1 MKRFLKIIKNKWL
14 IKGTTT
20 IALVAIIIGCYIGLN
35 ILVNKINVDD
45 LDLTENKIYSLSDE
59 SKSKVENINNEIS
72 IQLINMPNETYIK
85 DYAKKYSNLNK
96 NIKINEIDDISSRV
110 DLKTTY
116 NLQEG
121 QWIIVVKSGEK
132 EKTLTESDM
141 YTYDYNTYKQINRTE
156 EAFTNAIVEVTLE
169 EKPKIYVYT
178 GKTINDPN
186 VALSSAVSKL
196 KEDSNEVEFL
206 DILSKGNVPEDCDVL
221 VMTTLKSDLSEIERD
236 KILEYINNGGKILI
250 LTSQNLYDVNLPNF
264 NNILAQYG
272 ISIGYGAIFE
282 QDNSKMMSGSPELIV
297 ENASASFMDKI
308 GMSLKVCL
316 LDAGK
321 INFDEDKL
329 GELNVEYETIAR
341 SGEKSF
347 IRTDFNLNSYGKTEM
362 DSEEAES
369 IVAARVTKNL
379 TEDKKSELII
389 FSNELFASD
398 MKMPV
403 MNQYYMY
410 AVDLYNNK
418 DVVLNSISY
427 LTKREDSITI
437 RKNDETEKYTV
448 TESQNLI
455 IQAIIFIVPVVII
468 IAGIVVWQVR
478 RRKK

>member
-1 MKRFLKIIKNKWL
+1 MKKFLKIIKNKWL
-14 IKGTTT
+14 IKSTTMV
-20 IALVAIIIGCYIGLN
+20 ALVAIIITCYIGLN
-35 ILVNKINVDD
+35 ILVNKINVNDI
-45 LDLTENKIYSLSDE
+45 DLTENKIYSLSDE
-59 SKSKVENINNEIS
+59 SKSKLENIKNEIN
-72 IQLINMPNETYIK
+72 IQLINMSNQTYIK

-96 NIKINEIDDISSRV
+96 NIKIEEIDDISSRV

-121 QWIIVVKSGEK
+121 QWIVVVKSGEK
-132 EKTLTESDM
+132 EKTLSESDM
-141 YTYDYNTYKQINRTE
+141 YTYDYTTYKEINRTE

-178 GKTINDPN
+178 GKTISDPN
-186 VALSSAVSKL
+186 VAFASVISKL
-196 KEDSNEVEFL
+196 KDDSNEVEVL

-221 VMTTLKSDLSEIERD
+221 IMTTLKSDLSEVERD
-236 KILEYINNGGKILI
+236 KIIEYINKGGKLLI

-264 NNILAQYG
+264 NNILMQYG

-282 QDNSKMMSGSPELIV
+282 QDDSKMMSGSPELIV
-297 ENASASFMDKI
+297 EDASASFMDKI
-308 GMSLKVCL
+308 GMSLKICL

-321 INFDEDKL
+321 IKFDEDKL
-329 GELNVEYETIAR
+329 DELNVEYEVIAR

-347 IRTDFNLNSYGKTEM
+347 IRTDFNINSYGKTEK
-362 DSEEAES
+362 DSEEADS
-369 IVAARVTKNL
+369 IVAAKVTKNV
-379 TEDKKSELII
+379 TDDKKSEIII
-389 FSNELFASD
+389 FSNELFVSD

-410 AVDLYNNK
+410 AVDLYNNR

-437 RKNDETEKYTV
+437 RKNDETQRYTV
-448 TESQNLI
+448 TEQQNLI
-455 IQAIIFIVPVVII
+455 IQAIIFIVPIVII
-468 IAGIVVWQVR
+468 GAGIVVWQVR

>member
-1 MKRFLKIIKNKWL
+1 MKKFLKVIKNKWL

-20 IALVAIIIGCYIGLN
+20 IALVAIIIACYIGLN

-96 NIKINEIDDISSRV
+96 NIKIDEIDDISSRV

-156 EAFTNAIVEVTLE
+156 EAFTNAIVEVTLL

-178 GKTINDPN
+178 GKTTNDPN
-186 VALSSAVSKL
+186 VAFSSVVSKL

-221 VMTTLKSDLSEIERD
+221 VMTTLKSDLSEVERD

-347 IRTDFNLNSYGKTEM
+347 IRTDFNINSYGKTEM

-379 TEDKKSELII
+379 TDDKKSELII

-403 MNQYYMY
+403 ANQYYMY

>member
-1 MKRFLKIIKNKWL
+1 MKKFLKVIKNKWL

-20 IALVAIIIGCYIGLN
+20 IALVAIIIACYIGLN

-59 SKSKVENINNEIS
+59 SKSKVKNINNEIS

-96 NIKINEIDDISSRV
+96 NIKIDEIDDISSRV

-121 QWIIVVKSGEK
+121 QWIIVVKSGER

-156 EAFTNAIVEVTLE
+156 EAFTNAIVEVTLL

-178 GKTINDPN
+178 GKTTNDPN
-186 VALSSAVSKL
+186 VALSSVVSKL

-221 VMTTLKSDLSEIERD
+221 VMTTLKSDLSEVERD

-250 LTSQNLYDVNLPNF
+250 LTSQNLYDVNLLNF

-347 IRTDFNLNSYGKTEM
+347 IRTDFNINSYGKTEM

-379 TEDKKSELII
+379 TDDKKSELII

>member
-20 IALVAIIIGCYIGLN
+20 IALVAIIIACYIGLN
-35 ILVNKINVDD
+35 ILVNKNNVDD

-297 ENASASFMDKI
+297 ENAGASFMDKI